1 MNIYIII
8 IILIGILSFV
18 SIVVSITRAYNKC
31 SNKVEY
37 RYIPRTFKEEQESP
51 VPLFDLFGSM
61 FTESSPW
68 FGSFNIYDKNLRET
82 KT

>member
-1 MNIYIII
+1 
-8 IILIGILSFV
+8 
-18 SIVVSITRAYNKC
+18 
-31 SNKVEY
+31 VEY
-37 RYIPRTFKEEQESP
+37 RYIPRTFKEEQEIP
-51 VPLFDLFGSM
+51 VPLFDVFGSM